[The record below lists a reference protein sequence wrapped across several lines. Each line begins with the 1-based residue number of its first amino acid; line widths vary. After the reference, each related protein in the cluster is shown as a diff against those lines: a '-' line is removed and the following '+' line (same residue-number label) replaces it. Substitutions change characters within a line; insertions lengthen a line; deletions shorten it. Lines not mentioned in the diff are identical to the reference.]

1 MAQVRKMNNGGSVQ
15 KLKYGSII
23 KNGTKYEMDEESM
36 KRLEQHIAAADP
48 DIQQSLADDW
58 NLLRSGQDVII
69 DTFSNQRSTKPS
81 DFSEGQ
87 MRRLGKDK
95 PTESKWHGRFNT
107 DIHKYNKAT
116 QYLGKFDPSKV
127 EVKEETSKTK
137 LGPGSSKFEYITND
151 DGTRSYRSL
160 PNTDEMKLF
169 DDIAAYLDGD
179 EAYRIGYDVSGWADF
194 NDLETWYKGLDN
206 PDFLKNLRIKIL
218 NGQELDANETD
229 YLNAIGLGFD
239 VASNKKIEEQKAD
252 AELKA
257 IQDKAWADFNI
268 GNLWNNSL
276 RGNQFYYDS
285 NSDTYKLNSEFMPL
299 GLPTETRGFYFNE
312 DFVKNNPGY
321 DWLLGKVYFNG
332 KWYNESELSNSA
344 SRLYAMLNSLK
355 YYDKNKSGDQ
365 AGANSILTTYWGD
378 LMIPSMS
385 SETSNYFGN
394 FYQNPNYRYIPLN
407 YNKRGATYKG
417 YNIPENYSVVK
428 RMDLTEN
435 NIDSIGRRKESYIML
450 DPYGNVI
457 NSIDGLGPIQDALN
471 YEDFVGLNN
480 APTKIE
486 HVSRVSTD
494 KNDKYFYNR
503 YLEDKG
509 LIKGYVDP
517 SDKNTVHVSVDKSLG
532 GDGKNVFLNMPRNVY
547 EAISDVDFLK
557 NLESNPSLKAEF
569 IKLVQGNFSSLPS
582 VTGSTIRSNINSAE
596 LEKLG
601 LKNAQ
606 DVINWFVQYS
616 SNRQYTTR
624 PSLKKGGILKGKE
637 GTEMYYE
644 PELEP
649 AIVIAE
655 RTPKIIQKPS
665 PSARFYSLYT
675 KPSISKLPERK
686 SYLDS
691 KSSKFAVY
699 KAMNTEEPEVVTN
712 AREQISKLVD
722 SEEYQRISLSNP
734 DIANT
739 ILNTQIDN
747 ILAGV
752 NDETIREK
760 LSTELDS
767 FRQHETFKSG
777 GILKGEEGIP
787 SLPKLDDIVIDDIE
801 IPDYNIPFKTLDFN
815 RNVDLMGSYRQAKRH
830 AKKFAKNNPGYDH
843 FTWQGKQYGLNGKP
857 YDPLHG
863 SHPVDGKEFSMMP
876 EAVNQT
882 LSLGR
887 LGWDIG
893 TNNKLYDIQS
903 KGLIESSNAK
913 MASMP
918 QEIYS
923 RQTINAGNAERE
935 LGKRKLQTL
944 PPVNSDYIKYAAMKR
959 AADDAASIHFANATL
974 ADSQQHSEN
983 LSKQIEEQRMYA
995 NMRNQI
1001 EAHNKGIQAAK
1012 MVGLSELAAARTQ
1025 ANRQSFANYLLEKQ
1039 TEFDQ
1044 NRGKMENAVLAEN
1057 RLKWQEEAE
1066 AGFQK
1071 DLEDKFRI
1079 LYDKSGEKDQ
1089 YTLNQWIYNNY
1100 NPDFVKLQKLWRQY
1114 VTDKELAFTKSQI
1127 PGKWMFKSGGSL
1139 RSTGDQIKINKHK
1152 AFDQNWVNNNKA
1164 VRRAIEKLNDRAYN
1178 ILMKILSDEI

>member
-15 KLKYGSII
+15 KFKYGSII
-23 KNGTKYEMDEESM
+23 KNGTKYEMNEETM

-58 NLLRSGQDVII
+58 NLLRSGQDVTI

-95 PTESKWHGRFNT
+95 PTELKWHSRFNT

-116 QYLGKFDPSKV
+116 QYLGTFDPSKIEV
-127 EVKEETSKTK
+127 VKEETPKTK
-137 LGPGSSKFEYITND
+137 LGPGSSKFEYVTND
-151 DGTRSYRSL
+151 DGTKSYRSL
-160 PNTDEMKLF
+160 PNTDEMRLF
-169 DDIAAYLDGD
+169 DDIAAYLAGD
-179 EAYRIGYDVSGWADF
+179 EAYRANYDVSGWTGF
-194 NDLETWYKGLDN
+194 NDLDTWYKGLDN
-206 PDFLKNLRIKIL
+206 SNFLENLRIKIL
-218 NGQELDANETD
+218 NGQELSTDETD

-239 VASNKKIEEQKAD
+239 VASNEKVEEQKTN
-252 AELKA
+252 AELKS
-257 IQDKAWADFNI
+257 IQDKAWTDFNV
-268 GNLWNNSL
+268 GNLWNNDL

-285 NSDTYKLNSEFMPL
+285 DNNTYKINSEFMPL

-332 KWYNESELSNSA
+332 KWYNESELSNPT
-344 SRLYAMLNSLK
+344 SRLYAMLHSLK

-450 DPYGNVI
+450 DSYGNVV

-486 HVSRVSTD
+486 HISRVSTD

-547 EAISDVDFLK
+547 EAISDTNFLK
-557 NLESNPSLKAEF
+557 NLESNPSLKDEF
-569 IKLVQGNFSSLPS
+569 IKFVQGSFSSVPS

-606 DVINWFVQYS
+606 DVINWFVRYA
-616 SNRQYTTR
+616 SNRQYTAR
-624 PSLKKGGILKGKE
+624 PSLKKGGILKGQDSLK
-637 GTEMYYE
+637 
-644 PELEP
+644 LEP
-649 AIVIAE
+649 AYVFDKLKQLPKFEVKASVQNPSVIKNPYLEKAAQNAAFKNWGIE
-655 RTPKIIQKPS
+655 S
-665 PSARFYSLYT
+665 YSKVDVPEYIDVEEEVI
-675 KPSISKLPERK
+675 KEDPLPQT
-686 SYLDS
+686 
-691 KSSKFAVY
+691 KSS
-699 KAMNTEEPEVVTN
+699 
-712 AREQISKLVD
+712 
-722 SEEYQRISLSNP
+722 
-734 DIANT
+734 
-739 ILNTQIDN
+739 
-747 ILAGV
+747 
-752 NDETIREK
+752 ETIK
-760 LSTELDS
+760 N
-767 FRQHETFKSG
+767 TFG
-777 GILKGEEGIP
+777 
-787 SLPKLDDIVIDDIE
+787 
-801 IPDYNIPFKTLDFN
+801 
-815 RNVDLMGSYRQAKRH
+815 Q
-830 AKKFAKNNPGYDH
+830 
-843 FTWQGKQYGLNGKP
+843 
-857 YDPLHG
+857 
-863 SHPVDGKEFSMMP
+863 HPVDRKEFSMMP
-876 EAVNQT
+876 EAINQMF
-882 LSLGR
+882 SLGR

-893 TNNKLYDIQS
+893 TNNKLYDIKA
-903 KGLIESSNAK
+903 KGLVESSNAK
-913 MASMP
+913 IASMP

-959 AADDAASIHFANATL
+959 AADDAASTHFTNAIL

-983 LSKQIEEQRMYA
+983 LAKQIEEQRMYA

-1001 EAHNKGIQAAK
+1001 EAHNRGIQAAK
-1012 MVGLSELAAARTQ
+1012 MAGLSELAAARTQ

-1039 TEFDQ
+1039 TGFDQ
-1044 NRGKMENAVLAEN
+1044 NRQSMENAMLAEN
-1057 RLKWQEEAE
+1057 RLKWQNEAE
-1066 AGFQK
+1066 TGYQNELQMKYGA
-1071 DLEDKFRI
+1071 
-1079 LYDKSGEKDQ
+1079 LYDKAPDKGT
-1089 YTLNQWIYNNY
+1089 YTLSQWLY
-1100 NPDFVKLQKLWRQY
+1100 LQPQY
-1114 VTDKELAFTKSQI
+1114 ANDVNEIKKRWQRSVTDKELAFTKNQN
-1127 PGKWMFKSGGSL
+1127 PAKWMFKSGGSL
-1139 RSTGDQIKINKHK
+1139 RSTSDQIKINKHK

-1164 VRRAIEKLNDRAYN
+1164 VSRAIEKLNDRAYN